1 MTNIVRT
8 NSEDPDFR
16 ALVTL
21 LDQDLAVRDGAEHTF
36 YAQYNKLDKIQQ
48 VVVAYREGMAVGCGA
63 IKAYDETGIAEVK
76 RMYVQEASRGQGIAM
91 QVLQEL
97 EKWAAELKYT
107 SCILETG
114 KKQPE
119 AIRLY
124 QKCGYTLIPNY
135 GQYKG
140 IENSVCMQKQ
150 LTQV

>member
-1 MTNIVRT
+1 MLQIIRT
-8 NSEDPDFR
+8 DSSNPDFR
-16 ALVTL
+16 LLVSL
-21 LDQDLAVRDGAEHTF
+21 LDQDLAVRDGAEHAF

-48 VVVAYREGMAVGCGA
+48 VVVAYQESMAVGCGA
-63 IKAYDETGIAEVK
+63 IKPFETGVAEVK
-76 RMYVQEASRGQGIAM
+76 RMYVREELRGQGIAR

-97 EKWAAELKYT
+97 ERWAAELGYT

-119 AIRLY
+119 AISLY

-140 IENSVCMQKQ
+140 VENSVCMQKQ
-150 LTQV
+150 LVKV